1 MKDFYE
7 VLILIIG
14 IAALSIVVGNSTG
27 FATDVGSLGSVYDNA
42 LSTAASAGADVQ
54 GGNSGSGGNWGM
66 SDLTGSGFGIM
77 G

>member
-27 FATDVGSLGSVYDNA
+27 FSTDVGSLGKVYDNA

-54 GGNSGSGGNWGM
+54 GGGNSGGGSLGW
-66 SDLTGSGFGIM
+66 SDMAGHGFAQM

>member
-54 GGNSGSGGNWGM
+54 GGNSGGGSLGW
-66 SDLTGSGFGIM
+66 SDMAGHGFAQM